1 MCQLSLSQINSWLAH
16 SSPPKSYATIDGV
29 PCAHDLMEDDFEP
42 LEEPLKRTTDW
53 LASKDE
59 SRFEELYTAYAAG
72 LYAAQTEQ
80 LQNKNNNTQEV

>member
-1 MCQLSLSQINSWLAH
+1 MFSFINFATVIVFLVTMFDDSTQLVTVPR
-16 SSPPKSYATIDGV
+16 SSPDPIAELCRALV
-29 PCAHDLMEDDFEP
+29 V
-42 LEEPLKRTTDW
+42 LKRTTDW

>member
-1 MCQLSLSQINSWLAH
+1 MFSFINF
-16 SSPPKSYATIDGV
+16 ATVIV
-29 PCAHDLMEDDFEP
+29 FLVTM
-42 LEEPLKRTTDW
+42 
-53 LASKDE
+53 DE